1 MGEAG
6 DTLAVLVGGEEE
18 RELAAQVGAVGGH
31 VDLDGQQPYAVAFD
45 LHALELG
52 EALQRDHADVGRL
65 DALERGRARV
75 LGLLS
80 VIQHRAPSYRG
91 PGFRPALARWLFGG
105 LLRPKQ
111 CKKINTISRCF
122 LLE

>member
-1 MGEAG
+1 M
-6 DTLAVLVGGEEE
+6 LVGGEEE
-18 RELAAQVGAVGGH
+18 RELAAQAGAVGGH
-31 VDLDGQQPYAVAFD
+31 VDLDGQQPYVVAFD

-52 EALQRDHADVGRL
+52 EALHVDVGRL
-65 DALERGRARV
+65 DSLERGRARV
-75 LGLLS
+75 RGLLLA
-80 VIQHRAPSYRG
+80 IPHRAPSYRG